1 MIKHLL
7 CVFAICALTTGCA
20 TKSLKVTAPAVK
32 APAQTI
38 ATVKI
43 DTVNDLRKFVRAPQD
58 PSMPSIEGDTIDDK
72 KITDKAIGR
81 MRHGMFHNALWN
93 YSLKDK
99 DTIYSVCERIA
110 SNSLTA
116 AGYRV
121 VDKTSPEYASATPV
135 TVDVLQF
142 WIWMQPKFNI
152 DLNYDGELA
161 LASKDKSIVASAKA
175 TNLVSTAM
183 ATGGVWE
190 KTVDGGIAK
199 LQANLT
205 EELIKNNKNKK

>member
-1 MIKHLL
+1 MIKQVLGVL
-7 CVFAICALTTGCA
+7 AICVLATGCA
-20 TKSLKVTAPAVK
+20 TKSLKVTAPVVK

-43 DTVNDLRKFVRAPQD
+43 EAVNDLRKFVRAPKD
-58 PSMPSIEGDTIDDK
+58 PSSPSIEGDNIDDK
-72 KITDKAIGR
+72 KITDTVIGR

-93 YSLKDK
+93 YSLKEK
-99 DTIYSVCERIA
+99 ETIHSVCESIA
-110 SNSLTA
+110 ANSLTA

-121 VDKTSPEYASATPV
+121 VDKTSPDYASATPI

-142 WIWMQPKFNI
+142 WVWMQPKFNI

-161 LASKDKSIVASAKA
+161 LASKDKSIAASAKA
-175 TNLVSTAM
+175 TNLISTAM

-190 KTVDGGIAK
+190 KTVDGGVAK

-205 EELIKNNKNKK
+205 EELIKNNKK

>member
-1 MIKHLL
+1 MIRNVLGVLTL
-7 CVFAICALTTGCA
+7 CILATGCA

-58 PSMPSIEGDTIDDK
+58 PSMPSIEGDAIDDK

-110 SNSLTA
+110 ANSLTA

-121 VDKTSPEYASATPV
+121 VDKTSPDYASATPV
-135 TVDVLQF
+135 TVDVVQF
-142 WIWMQPKFNI
+142 WVWMQPKFNI

-161 LASKDKSIVASAKA
+161 LTSTDKTIAASATA
-175 TNLVSTAM
+175 SNLVSTSM

-190 KTVDGGIAK
+190 KNRGWWHCKTASRID
-199 LQANLT
+199 
-205 EELIKNNKNKK
+205 